1 MRETS
6 PLVPIDSSG
15 SAPVSGPESEDIGM
29 TTLVPNM
36 EFARVA
42 SDEDIATVVTALTAK
57 GMAAE
62 VFENRAEAR
71 NRVLDLL
78 PEGAEVYTVL
88 SQTLEV
94 LGLHEEINASSRYV
108 PLRPQIDA
116 LGRAGRMSRA
126 GRKLMASPEYVIG
139 SVHAITHQGQV
150 LIASGSG
157 SQLAGYAFGAS
168 HVIWVVGA
176 QKIVQTVDQG
186 LRRIWEYS
194 YPLENER
201 MQALYGMDS
210 FPAKTLLFEGEMPGR
225 ISVLLVKEAL
235 GF

>member
-1 MRETS
+1 
-6 PLVPIDSSG
+6 
-15 SAPVSGPESEDIGM
+15 M
-29 TTLVPNM
+29 TTLVPNT

-42 SDEDIATVVTALTAK
+42 SDEDIATVVAALTAK

-71 NRVLDLL
+71 SRVFDLL
-78 PEGAEVYTVL
+78 PERAEVYTGL
-88 SQTLEV
+88 SKTLEI
-94 LGLHEEINASSRYV
+94 LGLHEEINASSRYIS
-108 PLRPQIDA
+108 LRSQVEK
-116 LGRAGRMSRA
+116 LGREGRMSRT
-126 GRKLMASPEYVIG
+126 GRKLMANPEYVIG
-139 SVHAITHQGQV
+139 SVHAITHRGQV

-176 QKIVQTVDQG
+176 QKIVRDLDEG

-201 MQALYGMDS
+201 MQTLYGMDS
-210 FPAKTLLFEGEMPGR
+210 FPAKILLFEGEMPGR

>member
-1 MRETS
+1 
-6 PLVPIDSSG
+6 
-15 SAPVSGPESEDIGM
+15 M
-29 TTLVPNM
+29 TTLVPNA
-36 EFARVA
+36 EFARLA
-42 SDEDIATVVTALTAK
+42 SDEDIAMVVAALTAK
-57 GMAAE
+57 GMAASLVE
-62 VFENRAEAR
+62 DRAEAR
-71 NRVLDLL
+71 SRVLDLL
-78 PEGAEVYTVL
+78 PEGAEVYTAL

-94 LGLHEEINASSRYV
+94 LGLHEEINTSSRYIS
-108 PLRPQIDA
+108 LRSQVDT
-116 LGRAGRMSRA
+116 LGREGRLSRA
-126 GRKLMASPEYVIG
+126 GRQLMASPEYVIG

-176 QKIVQTVDQG
+176 QKIVRNVDEG

-201 MQALYGMDS
+201 MQTRYGMDS
-210 FPAKTLLFEGEMPGR
+210 FPAKVLLVEGDIPGR
-225 ISVLLVKEAL
+225 ITVLLVKEAL

>member
-1 MRETS
+1 
-6 PLVPIDSSG
+6 
-15 SAPVSGPESEDIGM
+15 M
-29 TTLVPNM
+29 TTLIPNT
-36 EFARVA
+36 EFARLA

-57 GMAAE
+57 GMAAS
-62 VFENRAEAR
+62 VVENRAEAR
-71 NRVLDLL
+71 SRVLDLL
-78 PEGAEVYTVL
+78 PGGAEVYTAL

-94 LGLHEEINASSRYV
+94 LGLREEISTSSRYV
-108 PLRPQIDA
+108 PLRPQIDK
-116 LGRAGRMSRA
+116 LGREGRTSRA
-126 GRKLMASPEYVIG
+126 GRTLMASPEYVIG

-168 HVIWVVGA
+168 HIIWVVGA
-176 QKIVQTVDQG
+176 QKIVRNVDEG

-201 MQALYGMDS
+201 MHALYGTGS
-210 FPAKTLLFEGEMPGR
+210 FPAKILLVEGEMPGR

>member
-1 MRETS
+1 
-6 PLVPIDSSG
+6 LF
-15 SAPVSGPESEDIGM
+15 M
-29 TTLVPNM
+29 TTLVPNLD
-36 EFARVA
+36 FARVA
-42 SDEDIATVVTALTAK
+42 SDEDIATVVGALTAK
-57 GMAAE
+57 GMAASVVE
-62 VFENRAEAR
+62 KRSEAR
-71 NRVLDLL
+71 SCVLDLL
-78 PEGAEVYTVL
+78 PEGAEVYTAL
-88 SQTLEV
+88 SQTLEI
-94 LGLHEEINASSRYV
+94 LGLQEEVNATSRYI
-108 PLRPQIDA
+108 PLRSQVDK
-116 LGRAGRMSRA
+116 LGREGRMSRA

-139 SVHAITHQGQV
+139 SVHAITLEGQV

-176 QKIVQTVDQG
+176 QKIVRNVDEG

-201 MQALYGMDS
+201 MQTRYGMDS
-210 FPAKTLLFEGEMPGR
+210 FPAKILLVEREMPGR

>member
-1 MRETS
+1 
-6 PLVPIDSSG
+6 
-15 SAPVSGPESEDIGM
+15 M
-29 TTLVPNM
+29 TTPVPNT
-36 EFARVA
+36 EFAHLA
-42 SDEDIATVVTALTAK
+42 SDEDIATVVAALTAK

-62 VFENRAEAR
+62 VFETRAETR
-71 NRVLDLL
+71 SRVLDLL
-78 PEGAEVYTVL
+78 PEGAEVYTAL
-88 SQTLEV
+88 SKTLEI
-94 LGLHEEINASSRYV
+94 LGLQEEITASSRYIS
-108 PLRPQIDA
+108 LRSQVDT
-116 LGRAGRMSRA
+116 LGREGRMSRT

-139 SVHAITHQGQV
+139 SVHAITHEGQV

-176 QKIVQTVDQG
+176 QKIVRNVDEG

-201 MQALYGMDS
+201 MQTRYGMGS
-210 FPAKTLLFEGEMPGR
+210 FPAKILLVQGEMPGR

>member
-1 MRETS
+1 MLS
-6 PLVPIDSSG
+6 CAVHSIG
-15 SAPVSGPESEDIGM
+15 SAPVGGPESEDILV
-29 TTLVPNM
+29 TTLVPNT
-36 EFARVA
+36 EFARLA
-42 SDEDIATVVTALTAK
+42 SDEDIATVVAALTAK
-57 GMAAE
+57 GMAAS
-62 VFENRAEAR
+62 VVENRAEVR
-71 NRVLDLL
+71 SRVLDLL
-78 PEGAEVYTVL
+78 PEGAEVYTAL

-94 LGLHEEINASSRYV
+94 LGLREEISTSSRYV
-108 PLRPQIDA
+108 PLRPQIEK
-116 LGRAGRMSRA
+116 LGREGRMSRA

-168 HVIWVVGA
+168 QIIWVVGA
-176 QKIVQTVDQG
+176 QKIVRNVDEG

-201 MQALYGMDS
+201 MQTLYGTGS
-210 FPAKTLLFEGEMPGR
+210 FPAKILLIEGEMPGS

>member
-1 MRETS
+1 
-6 PLVPIDSSG
+6 
-15 SAPVSGPESEDIGM
+15 M
-29 TTLVPNM
+29 TTLVPNA
-36 EFARVA
+36 EFAHLA
-42 SDEDIATVVTALTAK
+42 SDEDIATVVAALTAK
-57 GMAAE
+57 GMAASLVE
-62 VFENRAEAR
+62 DRAEAR
-71 NRVLDLL
+71 SRVLDLL
-78 PEGAEVYTVL
+78 PEGAEVYTAL

-94 LGLHEEINASSRYV
+94 LGLHEEITTSSRYI
-108 PLRPQIDA
+108 PLRSEIDK
-116 LGRAGRMSRA
+116 LGREWRMSRA

-139 SVHAITHQGQV
+139 SVHAITHQGHV

-176 QKIVQTVDQG
+176 QKIVRDLDEG

-201 MQALYGMDS
+201 MQALYGVDS
-210 FPAKTLLFEGEMPGR
+210 FPAKILLVQGELPGR

>member
-1 MRETS
+1 
-6 PLVPIDSSG
+6 
-15 SAPVSGPESEDIGM
+15 M
-29 TTLVPNM
+29 TTLVPNT

-42 SDEDIATVVTALTAK
+42 SDEDIATVVAALTAK

-71 NRVLDLL
+71 SRVLDLL
-78 PEGAEVYTVL
+78 PQGAEIYTAL
-88 SQTLEV
+88 SQTLEI
-94 LGLHEEINASSRYV
+94 LGLDEEMSASSRYI
-108 PLRPQIDA
+108 PLRSQVDK
-116 LGRAGRMSRA
+116 LGPEGRMSRA

-139 SVHAITHQGQV
+139 SVHAITHKGQV

-157 SQLAGYAFGAS
+157 SQLASYAFGAS

-176 QKIVQTVDQG
+176 QKIVCDLDEG

-201 MQALYGMDS
+201 MQALYGMSS
-210 FPAKTLLFEGEMPGR
+210 FPAKILLFEGEMPGR